1 MSNRGRDRLCDM
13 LDAIDTIEQL
23 VDGRSR
29 DDVFGDKVLRA
40 AYERLLEIISE
51 ASRQLPE
58 PWKERFPDVPWREI
72 AAIGNRLRHAY
83 WGLDAGI
90 LWSISSKGYL
100 KHLKEVARE
109 LMRDNDTTTP

>member
-1 MSNRGRDRLCDM
+1 
-13 LDAIDTIEQL
+13 
-23 VDGRSR
+23 
-29 DDVFGDKVLRA
+29 
-40 AYERLLEIISE
+40 
-51 ASRQLPE
+51 
-58 PWKERFPDVPWREI
+58 VPWREI